1 MFSPEDTISGFVD
14 GLIGRSTA
22 DLQPGQTR
30 LHDLGLK
37 PKDLDTLAL
46 LIESEYGMKPSADE
60 MLGWK
65 RMQDV
70 TRFVRLNVHP
80 TASAPQDHPPWR
92 Q

>member
-70 TRFVRLNVHP
+70 TTFIRLNVEPTSCAPMEHP
-80 TASAPQDHPPWR
+80 TR
-92 Q
+92 

>member
-46 LIESEYGMKPSADE
+46 LIENEYGVKPSTNQI
-60 MLGWK
+60 LGWNRIK
-65 RMQDV
+65 DV